1 MSDAGGAE
9 TEQWPAEQIEQL
21 LAPNLEHAALCV
33 NSALSVVAEL
43 GAATREH
50 LAALEVAVEHAL
62 HFLQLSKGHIAHLQ
76 RLELQRL
83 ELSQMELSQRTSA
96 NSADR
101 AAALEADHQPGA
113 GTSYS
118 NYGKQ

>member
-76 RLELQRL
+76 RLEM
-83 ELSQMELSQRTSA
+83 SQMEMSQRTSA